1 MQFPLTAWVA
11 NIHRHQLLAEAEK
24 SRRYSRLRTMSSRP
38 WGRPLACIGKALI
51 FAGLWLRARNEPTI
65 CSSPKVCR
73 RGC

>member
-1 MQFPLTAWVA
+1 MQFPLTAWIA
-11 NIHRHQLLAEAEK
+11 NIHRHQLLAEAK
-24 SRRYSRLRTMSSRP
+24 KTCCYSRLRDARSR
-38 WGRPLACIGKALI
+38 RREHPLARVGKALT